1 MSTNLLQNPS
11 VHGPSRQ
18 IQGLRLGFGLGGLDR
33 AFGTSGFPHLDGARV
48 QWFAWIRENKILLK
62 LKVKWTLEVN

>member
-48 QWFAWIRENKILLK
+48 QWFAWIREPSSRSDHHSGRFFS
-62 LKVKWTLEVN
+62 V